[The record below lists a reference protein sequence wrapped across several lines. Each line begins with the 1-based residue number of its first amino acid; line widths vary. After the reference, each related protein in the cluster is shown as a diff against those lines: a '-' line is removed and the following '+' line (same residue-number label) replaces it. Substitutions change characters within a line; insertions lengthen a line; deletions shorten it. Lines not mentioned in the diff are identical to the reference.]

1 MLRYLPLAWS
11 IRLQHPSTKLI
22 QLSITKHSY
31 YSLKRYK
38 NTFGYVEIA
47 LAEADK
53 EHRLDN
59 LEPNVP
65 IVSQRETC
73 FSKVMSTET
82 TSQLTLN
89 LSHLT
94 LKYSGIVPMNTT

>member
-1 MLRYLPLAWS
+1 VTEVS
-11 IRLQHPSTKLI
+11 IAKQAD
-22 QLSITKHSY
+22 
-31 YSLKRYK
+31 YSFKRYK

-47 LAEADK
+47 LADADK
-53 EHRLDN
+53 ENRLDN
-59 LEPNVP
+59 VERNVL
-65 IVSQRETC
+65 IVSQRESG
-73 FSKVMSTET
+73 FSEVISAEK